1 MTLLYD
7 KTFPPKQHQNGIRGG
22 FSGTAGQPSFKE
34 NAQTEQAG
42 GFDEYD
48 LRNVQILEKE
58 IEMAIRAGTAK
69 GPRPENLANI

>member
-1 MTLLYD
+1 M
-7 KTFPPKQHQNGIRGG
+7 PQMQ
-22 FSGTAGQPSFKE
+22 
-34 NAQTEQAG
+34 QAG

-48 LRNVQILEKE
+48 IKNVQILEQE